1 MMKQTAFTGK
11 RFDRINTR
19 DEAFERQSPEPT
31 SHPTRPV
38 LATDRLSK
46 SFGGLR
52 AVRDVTLAL
61 DARKLHA
68 IIGPNGA
75 GKSTFVNLLTGQ
87 VRPSSGRILLDG
99 LDITGTPAWRMPH
112 LGIARSFQRT
122 NILKPLTV
130 LENVRLAAQAVQ
142 LGAGRMFASPDRES
156 GLIASARRAIDR
168 VGLGGH
174 ERATAGILSH
184 GAQRQLEIAM
194 ALAVDPKVLLLDE
207 PLAGMGP
214 EEGERMAEL
223 LKSLASAHAVLLI
236 EHDMDFVFRV
246 ADRMTV
252 LVEGAVLA
260 SGTPAEVRANAAVQ
274 TAYLGGHA

>member
-1 MMKQTAFTGK
+1 M
-11 RFDRINTR
+11 FDG
-19 DEAFERQSPEPT
+19 APQSE
-31 SHPTRPV
+31 PV

-52 AVRDVTLAL
+52 AVRDVTLRL
-61 DARKLHA
+61 DAGQLHA
-68 IIGPNGA
+68 VIGPNGA

-87 VRPSSGRILLDG
+87 LRPTSGRLLLEG
-99 LDITGTPAWRMPH
+99 RDITGTPAARMPH
-112 LGIARSFQRT
+112 LGVARSFQRT
-122 NILKPLTV
+122 NILKELTV
-130 LENVRLAAQAVQ
+130 LENVRLAAQAVM
-142 LGAGRMFASPDRES
+142 LTRSRLLANPARAVD
-156 GLIASARRAIDR
+156 LIEAAERAIAR
-168 VGLGGH
+168 VGLAGT
-174 ERATAGILSH
+174 ERQPSGTLAH
-184 GAQRQLEIAM
+184 GQQRQLEIAM
-194 ALAVDPKVLLLDE
+194 ALAVSPKVLLLDE

-214 EEGERMAEL
+214 EEGERMAAL

-260 SGTPAEVRANAAVQ
+260 SGTPSEVRANPAVQ